1 MTYLCFIQPCFSNFL
16 TCVYMSFGS
25 KLQMA
30 IVGSTQ
36 GKVATAGYV
45 VLLFTII
52 LSIMYQNNRENN
64 KSNKLKP
71 LEIVVVFCLLFIAY
85 ILAIYS
91 INCMVIGASAGVGC
105 GLWAWANAIIV
116 VIFVVAMLLSMF
128 LGDDDDS
135 NQAPK

>member
-1 MTYLCFIQPCFSNFL
+1 
-16 TCVYMSFGS
+16 MSFGS

-52 LSIMYQNNRENN
+52 LSIMYQNNKEDN
-64 KSNKLKP
+64 KMNRLKP
-71 LEIVVVFCLLFIAY
+71 SEILMVFILLFIAY

-116 VIFVVAMLLSMF
+116 VIFVIAVLMSTF
-128 LGDDDDS
+128 FGDDDDS
-135 NQAPK
+135 NQAKS